1 MVVYST
7 LKKLRVQRGGT
18 VLTFIGG
25 AYYYDKPDQRKL
37 FKILETV
44 SPAESIIT
52 DQGNNQINKPKPIKP
67 TKTKA
72 KKVRKD
78 ESCQ

>member
-7 LKKLRVQRGGT
+7 SKKLRVQRGSRIIC
-18 VLTFIGG
+18 FIGG
-25 AYYYDKPDQRKL
+25 VYFYSQDEQREL
-37 FKILETV
+37 FKILRTV
-44 SPAESIIT
+44 SPKESIIT
-52 DQGNNQINKPKPIKP
+52 NQYNEQINKEKP

-78 ESCQ
+78 